1 MMKGEKVLSSLDYC
15 IDKVIRRDDEVFVI
29 GWAYKLGT
37 KKLDI
42 KVKDIQDVKFHK
54 VDRRVDLFNKY
65 DQAEG
70 SADAGF
76 QISFPYRKK
85 VTLIF
90 SAGGEEEKVNI
101 NVDAM
106 SKRVGKNRLK
116 RALGMCNMMS
126 VKKGIK
132 EVKKNGVR
140 YTFARTIE
148 KIKNGTEVIAGIN
161 YNEWIL
167 RNLPTKA
174 ELDLQRRTKFEYNP
188 KISVVVPTYNT
199 KPEFL
204 RNMIES
210 VTNQTYTNWE
220 LCIADGASTNKETLD
235 MLKEYSKLDER
246 IKVKFLKENYM
257 ISGNTNEALK
267 LVTGE
272 YVALLDH
279 DDLITENALFEYVKV
294 LNEDR
299 EVEFM
304 YSDEDKTD
312 ENQLEFFGPHFKQDW
327 APDTLRS
334 YNYIT
339 HFSVFSKKLLDEVGY
354 FNSKYDGS
362 QDYDM
367 ILRLTEKAKKIVHI
381 PQILYHWRVHS
392 QSTAAGIDAKPYALT
407 AAENALRAHLER
419 IGEKGTVRAGK
430 FSGSYKVD
438 FDIIGEP
445 KISII
450 IPNKDEVPSLKKCI
464 NSILNKST
472 YKNYE
477 IIIVENNSKNKNT
490 FKYYDELSKNE
501 KIRVIKWDK
510 EFNYS
515 AINNFGVKHA
525 TGEYILLLNNDV
537 EVITNNWMEE
547 MLMHA
552 QRKEVGIVGVKL
564 YYPDNSVQH
573 CGVIL
578 GVGGIAD
585 HLGKEASRYD
595 VGHLG
600 RLCVTQNL
608 SAVTA
613 ACLMIKKSIYE
624 EVGGLSEEFVV
635 AYNDV
640 DLCMKVRQKGY
651 LIVLNPFAEL
661 YHYESKSRG
670 MENTEEKVNRFIKE
684 VEMFKDKWGDNLVD
698 PYYNVNFS
706 KESARFLL
714 APR

>member
-1 MMKGEKVLSSLDYC
+1 MSTIDYC
-15 IDKVIRRDDEVFVI
+15 IDKVIRKDDEVFLI
-29 GWAYKLGT
+29 GWAYKIGT
-37 KKLDI
+37 KKVDI
-42 KVKDIQDVKFHK
+42 KVDGIDEIKFHR
-54 VDRRVDLFNKY
+54 VERRVDLFNKY
-65 DQAEG
+65 EQAEG

-85 VTLIF
+85 VTVIL
-90 SAGGEEEKVNI
+90 SAGGETERVPINIDRRANKVE
-101 NVDAM
+101 
-106 SKRVGKNRLK
+106 RNRFK
-116 RALGMCNMMS
+116 RAVGMLNVVS
-126 VKKGIK
+126 IKKGIK
-132 EVKKNGVR
+132 EVKKNGIKST
-140 YTFARTIE
+140 YFRTIE
-148 KIKNGTEVIAGIN
+148 KIKKGTVSDGDMD
-161 YNEWIL
+161 YDKWFKFHM
-167 RNLPTKA
+167 TSKA
-174 ELDLQRRTKFEYNP
+174 ELDAQRNTKFEYNP
-188 KISVVVPTYNT
+188 KISIVVPTYNT
-199 KPEFL
+199 VPEFL

-210 VTNQTYTNWE
+210 VINQTYSNWE
-220 LCIADGASTNKETLD
+220 LCIADGASTNEETLK
-235 MLKEYSKLDER
+235 MLKEYSQIDDR

-257 ISGNTNEALK
+257 ISGNTNEGLK
-267 LVTGE
+267 MVTGE

-279 DDLITENALFEYVKV
+279 DDLLTEDALFYYVEI

-299 EVEFM
+299 DVEFM

-312 ENQLEFFGPHFKQDW
+312 ENELEFFGPHFKQDW

-339 HFSVFSKKLLDEVGY
+339 HFSVFSKELLDKVGY
-354 FNSKYDGS
+354 FRSEYDGS
-362 QDYDM
+362 QDYDI
-367 ILRLTEKAKKIVHI
+367 ILRLTEQAKKIKHI
-381 PQILYHWRVHS
+381 PKVLYHWRVHS
-392 QSTAAGIDAKPYALT
+392 QSTAGGIDAKPYCLVAAKKAL
-407 AAENALRAHLER
+407 ASHLER
-419 IGEKGTVRAGK
+419 IGVKGTVRDGK

-450 IPNKDEVPSLKKCI
+450 IPNKDEVKSLKKCI
-464 NSILNKST
+464 NSILSKST

-477 IIIVENNSKNKNT
+477 IIIVENNSKST
-490 FKYYDELSKNE
+490 SIFKYYEQLKEHEN
-501 KIRVIKWDK
+501 INVIKWEK

-537 EVITNNWMEE
+537 EVITENWLEE

-552 QRKEVGIVGVKL
+552 QRKEVGAVGAKL
-564 YYPDNSVQH
+564 YYPDNSIQH

-585 HLGKEASRYD
+585 HLGKESSRYD
-595 VGHLG
+595 VGHIG

-640 DLCMKVRQKGY
+640 DLCMKVREKGY

-670 MENTEEKVNRFIKE
+670 MENTEEKVNRFIGE
-684 VEMFKDKWGDNLVD
+684 VELFKKKWGNNLVD

-706 KESARFLL
+706 NESARFLL
-714 APR
+714 SKEQV

>member
-1 MMKGEKVLSSLDYC
+1 MSNIDYC
-15 IDKVIRRDDEVFVI
+15 IDKVIRKDDEVFLI
-29 GWAYKLGT
+29 GWAYKMGT
-37 KKLDI
+37 KKVDI
-42 KVKDIQDVKFHK
+42 KVEGIEDIKFFK
-54 VDRRVDLFNKY
+54 TERRVDLFNIY
-65 DQAEG
+65 NQEEG
-70 SADAGF
+70 SSEAGF
-76 QISFPYRKK
+76 QISFPYQKK
-85 VTLIF
+85 VVLIL
-90 SAGGEEEKVNI
+90 SAGTEEERVAINIDRRANKVE
-101 NVDAM
+101 
-106 SKRVGKNRLK
+106 KNRLK
-116 RALGMCNMMS
+116 RAIGLFNMMS
-126 VKKGIK
+126 IKKGMK
-132 EVKKNGVR
+132 EVKKNGVK
-140 YTFARTIE
+140 YTYSRTIQ
-148 KIKNGTEVIAGIN
+148 KIMKGTTIEAGID
-161 YNEWIL
+161 YNEWFSKNM
-167 RNLPTKA
+167 RAKA
-174 ELDLQRRTKFEYNP
+174 DLELQRKTKFEYEP
-188 KISVVVPTYNT
+188 KISIVVPTYNT
-199 KPEFL
+199 APVFL
-204 RNMIES
+204 RSMIES
-210 VTNQTYTNWE
+210 VANQTYGNWE
-220 LCIADGASTNKETLD
+220 LCIADGASTKKETLE
-235 MLKEYSKLDER
+235 MLEEYTKIDNR

-267 LVTGE
+267 LVTGH

-279 DDLITENALFEYVKV
+279 DDLITENALYEYVKV

-299 EVEFM
+299 DVEFM

-312 ENQLEFFGPHFKQDW
+312 ENELEFFGPHFKQDW

-339 HFSVFSKKLLDEVGY
+339 HFSVFSKELLDKIGY
-354 FNSKYDGS
+354 FNSELDGS

-367 ILRLTEKAKKIVHI
+367 ILRLTEKAKKVAHI

-392 QSTAAGIDAKPYALT
+392 ESTAGGIDAKPYCLI
-407 AAENALRAHLER
+407 AAKNALKAHLDR
-419 IGEKGTVRAGK
+419 IGEKGTVRDGK

-445 KISII
+445 KISIVI
-450 IPNKDEVPSLKKCI
+450 ANKDEVASLKKCI

-477 IIIVENNSKNKNT
+477 IIIVENNSKSKGI
-490 FKYYDELSKNE
+490 FKYYDELSVNP
-501 KIRVIKWDK
+501 KIKVVTWDK

-515 AINNFGVKHA
+515 AINNFGVKSA
-525 TGEYILLLNNDV
+525 EGEYILLLNNDV
-537 EVITNNWMEE
+537 EVITENWLEE

-552 QRKEVGIVGVKL
+552 QRKEVGIVGAKL

-613 ACLMIKKSIYE
+613 ACLMMKKSIYQ
-624 EVGGLSEEFVV
+624 EVSGLSEEFVV

-640 DLCMKVRQKGY
+640 DLCMKVREKGY

-670 MENTEEKVNRFIKE
+670 QENTEQKVNRFVSE
-684 VEMFKDKWGDNLVD
+684 VEMFNKRWGKNIID

-706 KESARFLL
+706 DESARFLL
-714 APR
+714 AKK